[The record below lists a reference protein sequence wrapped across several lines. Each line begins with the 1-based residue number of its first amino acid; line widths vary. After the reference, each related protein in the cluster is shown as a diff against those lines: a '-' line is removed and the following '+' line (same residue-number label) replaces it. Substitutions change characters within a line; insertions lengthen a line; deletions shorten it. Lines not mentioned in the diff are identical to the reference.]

1 MNFLL
6 PELII
11 LITALIA
18 LFVDLCF
25 TSSSMKKLSGVV
37 VLAGLILSSCFLIC
51 AGKNGTAFGGRFVID
66 PVAWWFKFIFLAA
79 SFLTVLLSI
88 DLLNQDKL
96 KARGEYF
103 CILLFTLAG
112 MMFLTSSRDL
122 ISLYVSLELATVPL
136 FLLATWNK
144 NKSGSE
150 AGLKYVVLGVLSSS
164 LLLYGLS
171 LLFGMTG
178 KMELI
183 AISQG
188 LSNTPIFWVA
198 FAAILSG
205 VGFKLTLFPFQM
217 WAPDV
222 YEGSPTPITA
232 YLSVA
237 SKGAGLALL
246 FLIFYH
252 LFGWRNANFL
262 HSTEVTNIFNL
273 VLAIFATLTMTI
285 GNVVAIV
292 QKNIKRFMAYSSI
305 SQAGYILL
313 GLLGATPEG
322 IPAMI
327 FYLLVYVVTNLTV
340 FAAIIS
346 FSTQTGLNQIEDY
359 RGLSLRNPVLSL
371 ALMIGLFSLAGIPPL
386 SGFVGKFFLFSI
398 ASKMHF
404 HWLVAV
410 AAVNSTI
417 SLYYYLQII
426 RQMYIEKPRGNE
438 ATIKVSKIITCTL
451 IVTSILMVALGI
463 IPNFYDII
471 HLDTTSYLNF

>member
-1 MNFLL
+1 MNLLL
-6 PELII
+6 PEIVI

-18 LFVDLCF
+18 LFIDLCF
-25 TSSSMKKLSGVV
+25 TANGLKKLSGLVV
-37 VLAGLILSSCFLIC
+37 IFGLTLSAFILVT
-51 AGKNGTAFGGRFVID
+51 AEKNGATFGGRFVMD
-66 PVAWWFKFIFLAA
+66 PVAWWFKFIFIIA
-79 SFLTVLLSI
+79 SILTVLLSL
-88 DLLNQDKL
+88 DLLSDKKL
-96 KARGEYF
+96 AARGEYF

-122 ISLYVSLELATVPL
+122 VSLYVSLELATVPL

-144 NKSGSE
+144 NRAGTE

-178 KMELI
+178 KIELV

-252 LFGWRNANFL
+252 LFGWRHSQFL
-262 HSTEVTNIFNL
+262 NSTDVAHTFNL
-273 VLAIFATLTMTI
+273 ILAIFATLTMTI

-327 FYLLVYVVTNLTV
+327 FYLLVYVMTNLTV

-346 FSTQTGLNQIEDY
+346 FSNQTGLNQIEDY

-398 ASKMHF
+398 ASKMEF

-410 AAVNSTI
+410 AAINSTI

-438 ATIKVSKIITCTL
+438 ATIKVSKVITCTL

-463 IPNFYDII
+463 IPCFYDKI
-471 HLDTTSYLNF
+471 HLETTTYLNF